1 MKTLAKKGG
10 AEMVTISIKKRSYIV
25 VVCIGLFAIFSMF
38 TPSGFVRAEQKE
50 SPSHWRLEKKHEVS
64 TDQSNHL
71 KKSDSHIYHI
81 DHRQKVHS
89 SALLCHG
96 KGPKNKQN
104 QSETEETSSEE
115 KSKKREGC
123 DVDPN
128 AEKTETASVEHKNS
142 DSTLLYLSG
151 FAIFSVLLVGYLLYK
166 KTKKR

>member
-1 MKTLAKKGG
+1 M
-10 AEMVTISIKKRSYIV
+10 MTISIKKRSYIV
-25 VVCIGLFAIFSMF
+25 VVCMLLFAIFSMF

-50 SPSHWRLEKKHEVS
+50 SPSQWRLEKKHEVS

-71 KKSDSHIYHI
+71 KMSDHIER
-81 DHRQKVHS
+81 RQKVHS
-89 SALLCHG
+89 TALLCHG

-104 QSETEETSSEE
+104 QTETEETSSEE

-166 KTKKR
+166 KTKKS